1 MAGQDRPAGGDCP
14 HDASLEGIVDTHTSG
29 ERHTSGSRVYFLSE
43 LGYDTAYFN
52 AEAYERLVEVM
63 ASDKELTGI
72 LIDGAVTR
80 LDRPEYL
87 NDRLTFWEKSEEE
100 CKKAGEAVPN
110 KEQYK
115 TMMNVQLGIVEDRLK
130 ELKRRVPHAD
140 KVVLSL
146 HSDDIQY
153 TVSAMLNEMLIRGQ
167 AAIGDS
173 ITHLKSKKKNIQND
187 LKVLQRDYA
196 VLSAGKGGAGD
207 AGDTGAL
214 KRKIDMRA
222 KKVEGIENRLQD
234 MYQEQKL
241 YREKRVR
248 PAHQFFTQRFMNE
261 IYGKYKEMC
270 DRLGVELVTSHSV
283 VDFGGMVVDYAHSR
297 NPTWNPVRTRDKALV
312 KSIHGKLGKYEG
324 IDVILESGHFGIG
337 YKQLQKVKDHPDET
351 NFKNQSSYDPETCDQ
366 HITVVMALPFE
377 DQRSIGEYVK
387 GRKAAR
393 MSGGKPMNTRKIA
406 ATDRYNNDGVT
417 GVTVLTKDEN
427 GIVGTEWIQYQNF
440 VDGSVLRQPGEYT
453 IICASSDEHIGSP
466 EESPIIR
473 DGWVELYRL
482 LVENKTFFRGK
493 QAAARGYINA
503 GDVAEANSRK
513 WDHRYHE
520 KRDPQELMKEN
531 IRLLANFTPD
541 SLDEIVSLATKMTND
556 AMGGSVESM
565 TVILERVAD
574 YFQRFLLPSLE
585 SRGLKWAHVCTT
597 GNHADAVLRDLG
609 MRETDFFVQRL
620 KALGIGVYEVGK
632 PDYFKD
638 DPQRGARVFVGGYSN
653 ARVLNIPDYG
663 LDMAGNSLFGPVN
676 LVVQHDPKGSGMSG
690 VIGAG
695 KNAGADVAIAG
706 HTHDNRMKLYR
717 TDDNRFGVAY
727 KLATLQGV
735 SPTEKYYSYSVPR
748 TQAAHC
754 LVMPMPGDFSEKAI
768 PASYLRD
775 IGRSVLK
782 EDASSCL
789 EKKRIGFGV

>member
-1 MAGQDRPAGGDCP
+1 MAGQDRPAGGDCTP
-14 HDASLEGIVDTHTSG
+14 DASLEGIVGKHTSG

-43 LGYDTAYFN
+43 VGYDTAYFN

-63 ASDKELTGI
+63 SSDKGLTGI

-87 NDRLTFWEKSEEE
+87 NDRLTFWDKSEEE

-115 TMMNVQLGIVEDRLK
+115 MMMDVQLGIVEERLK
-130 ELKRRVPHAD
+130 ELKSRVPHAG

-153 TVSAMLNEMLIRGQ
+153 TVSAMLNEMLIRCQ

-173 ITHLKSKKKNIQND
+173 ITHLKSKKKSIQSD
-187 LKVLQRDYA
+187 LKTMQKEYACIGDLPEQAQQRST
-196 VLSAGKGGAGD
+196 LKG
-207 AGDTGAL
+207 
-214 KRKIDMRA
+214 KIDLRA
-222 KKVEGIENRLQD
+222 KKVDGIENKLQD
-234 MYQEQKL
+234 LYQEQKL

-261 IYGKYKEMC
+261 IYGKYREMC
-270 DRLGVELVTSHSV
+270 DRLGVELVTSQSV
-283 VDFGGMVVDYAHSR
+283 VDFRGMVVDYAHSR

-312 KSIHGKLGKYEG
+312 KSVHGKLAKYEG

-337 YKQLQKVKDHPDET
+337 YKQLQKVRDHPDET
-351 NFKNQSSYDPETCDQ
+351 NFKNQSSYDPETCDR

-377 DQRSIGEYVK
+377 DQRLIGEYVK
-387 GRKAAR
+387 GRKAVR

-406 ATDRYNNDGVT
+406 ATDRYNNDGVA

-440 VDGSVLRQPGEYT
+440 ADGSVLRQPEEYT

-466 EESPIIR
+466 EESPIVR

-482 LVENKTFFRGK
+482 LVKNRTYFRGR

-520 KRDPQELMKEN
+520 KRDPHELMREN
-531 IRLLANFTPD
+531 LRLLANFRPD
-541 SLDEIVSLATKMTND
+541 SLDDVVALATKMTND

-565 TVILERVAD
+565 KVILERVAD
-574 YFQRFLLPSLE
+574 YFQRFLLPSLG

-620 KALGIGVYEVGK
+620 KALGVGVYEVGK

-653 ARVLNIPDYG
+653 SRGLNIPDYG
-663 LDMAGNSLFGPVN
+663 LDIAGNVMFGPIN

-695 KNAGADVAIAG
+695 KNAGADVTLAG

-748 TQAAHC
+748 TQAAQC

-768 PASYLRD
+768 PAHYLRD
-775 IGRSVLK
+775 IGRSVLRD
-782 EDASSCL
+782 DASSCL
-789 EKKRIGFGV
+789 EEKRKRGA